1 MSVWLPDHDTK
12 YWYWTK
18 RELWSTQK
26 NILIMPASHLKTII
40 SWHSRSQQQTITTEV
55 WSFLK
60 YLHVYLFISDL
71 NLCSDFYMRNLHDL
85 LDRIQSCNQWVTGER
100 RRGCQLP
107 KQWSLAI
114 PAHESLQ
121 WSAGD
126 IGDWVTSD
134 TISRQTPGEWRE
146 TVKWRQWYDRNMET
160 RLTRGRS
167 QDSGMFCI
175 LQTKDSWYPEG
186 GLCDFHKP
194 VMVHLEI
201 CDSKVCRV
209 LALFFWNGLSGDFL
223 SSVPAND
230 F

>member
-1 MSVWLPDHDTK
+1 M
-12 YWYWTK
+12 
-18 RELWSTQK
+18 
-26 NILIMPASHLKTII
+26 
-40 SWHSRSQQQTITTEV
+40 
-55 WSFLK
+55 
-60 YLHVYLFISDL
+60 
-71 NLCSDFYMRNLHDL
+71 FYMFMFIYSFQIWTFVLISTREIFTICWIAF
-85 LDRIQSCNQWVTGER
+85 RAE
-100 RRGCQLP
+100 
-107 KQWSLAI
+107 
-114 PAHESLQ
+114 
-121 WSAGD
+121 
-126 IGDWVTSD
+126 TSD
-134 TISRQTPGEWRE
+134 RRETEGLSVAKTVITGDTRTWEPPVVSRWHRGLSDKWHNLQTNTGRE